1 MDLERA
7 EVNEKNEWD
16 YEICG
21 NVTMI
26 SKKHYSSERSMILE
40 FHTDNLQGNHTGFR
54 GIFKFLD
61 KGKFSVVINF
71 FLVQF
76 VHVPAHVHVYMHVY
90 MYVHA
95 CIMSQLPYI
104 IINY

>member
-61 KGKFSVVINF
+61 KGKFSVHVII
-71 FLVQF
+71 LLIS
-76 VHVPAHVHVYMHVY
+76 HTICTCTST
-90 MYVHA
+90 
-95 CIMSQLPYI
+95 CISYHSAF
-104 IINY
+104 INIQ